1 MRHYIL
7 RTIVSILMLTSF
19 SSPLFGITLD
29 EAISKAKEY
38 YPPLKERVHL
48 KEASHFFYKASLDPY
63 YPTISSSVSYQ
74 RLIESSTRSLQRIW
88 DRECALGLG
97 LSYRLFDGGLR
108 KSKRKQ
114 AHLTF
119 SQEDEEIKTIENDLT
134 LKVKMAFYTILA
146 KKDIL
151 ESRRQAEATAKKN
164 HELAKE
170 RKRLGLTT
178 LFDVTHAEV
187 RYINAKIAVVEAEK
201 ALEKAIGDL
210 NSLIGIPLQKKT
222 EAEGILKDKWLPI
235 YFEQLKQIAYERRPE
250 ILRQLKEIKKAE
262 QIVREY
268 KSEYFPKID
277 SEIDFNWFDND
288 FGLSEKETLFLVTL
302 SYDIFDGLGR
312 YHRVSAKKQALRA
325 EYQRLDELKRDVSLE
340 VYKAY
345 KDLELAFSS
354 LKIAEELVRDA
365 QINYEQAY
373 GEYKVGKGDIIALIE
388 AELSLARSREE
399 LIGHALNYNL
409 AISALERAVFVKFLP

>member
-1 MRHYIL
+1 
-7 RTIVSILMLTSF
+7 
-19 SSPLFGITLD
+19 
-29 EAISKAKEY
+29 
-38 YPPLKERVHL
+38 
-48 KEASHFFYKASLDPY
+48 
-63 YPTISSSVSYQ
+63 
-74 RLIESSTRSLQRIW
+74 
-88 DRECALGLG
+88 
-97 LSYRLFDGGLR
+97 
-108 KSKRKQ
+108 
-114 AHLTF
+114 
-119 SQEDEEIKTIENDLT
+119 
-134 LKVKMAFYTILA
+134 MAFYSILA
-146 KKDIL
+146 KKDVL

-325 EYQRLDELKRDVSLE
+325 DYQRLDELKRDVSLE

-365 QINYEQAY
+365 QINY
-373 GEYKVGKGDIIALIE
+373 KRHMVNI
-388 AELSLARSREE
+388 R
-399 LIGHALNYNL
+399 
-409 AISALERAVFVKFLP
+409 